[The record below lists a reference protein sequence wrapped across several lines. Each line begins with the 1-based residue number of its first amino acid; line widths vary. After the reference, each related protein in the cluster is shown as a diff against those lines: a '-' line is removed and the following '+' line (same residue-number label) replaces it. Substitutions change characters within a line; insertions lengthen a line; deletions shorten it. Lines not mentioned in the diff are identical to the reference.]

1 MAAHQGFEVYNRFQA
16 LYRSSLTCPNC
27 GEHSNTYEPYA
38 FLSLP
43 VPHKTLRP
51 VYITVVY
58 LDDNPK
64 QLKIALEMNILD
76 TIKDLRAKLAY
87 ELEVPPKR
95 VSWLIICSFIRFPQ
109 TTNVQQTTL
118 KTIYKNVKN
127 HHK

>member
-1 MAAHQGFEVYNRFQA
+1 MELPSDSNAETVLAAHQGFEVYNRFQA

-27 GEHSNTYEPYA
+27 GEHSYTYEPYA

-64 QLKIALEMNILD
+64 QLRIALEMNILA
-76 TIKDLRAKLAY
+76 KVRDLREKLAY

-95 VSWLIICSFIRFPQ
+95 VSLPLI
-109 TTNVQQTTL
+109 
-118 KTIYKNVKN
+118 
-127 HHK
+127 